1 MRSVIRLYISFLYAL
16 VGFAVPF
23 SITDEDNAKVIHFH
37 REYSLPH
44 KKLDYIHKGIIFI
57 PHVSE
62 EHDIKFDSSGKPL
75 DLDGIYVIHLFH
87 PSTAKRKST
96 VRIDPLEEIIHGSR
110 YEVIPDSLNAYSKEI
125 VIKRAVSRIGK
136 YHRDHKY
143 NVIFNNCGH
152 FVHWAKEGESYIDS
166 QFWDTA
172 DLKIGKLIGRKPAGK
187 ITRFARGLIERH
199 MNRFHPDF

>member
-16 VGFAVPF
+16 PVFSVSF
-23 SITDEDNAKVIHFH
+23 SITDEDNAKIIHFH
-37 REYSLPH
+37 RQYSLQH
-44 KKLDYIHKGIIFI
+44 KKVDYIHKGIIFI
-57 PHVSE
+57 PKVSE
-62 EHDIKFDSSGKPL
+62 KYDIKFDSSGKPL
-75 DLDGIYVIHLFH
+75 NPECVYVIHLFH
-87 PSTAKRKST
+87 PSTAKRKSN
-96 VRIDPLEEIIHGSR
+96 VRIDPLEEIILGSR
-110 YEVIPDSLNAYSKEI
+110 YEVIPDSLNADSKEK

-172 DLKIGKLIGRKPAGK
+172 DLKIGKIIGRKPAGK
-187 ITRFARGLIERH
+187 ITRVVRGLIERH
-199 MNRFHPDF
+199 MNRYHPDF